1 MRTLSTRSSR
11 SPDAAGCQN
20 GVVSD
25 AIDGLFDPSR
35 NETPPAID
43 LATLRQLL
51 QAQANTIVAVGTGG
65 ERIQNADSRW
75 QRDTRTLNANFRRLG
90 LQPPFPWDGLWD
102 WYGYYSQNLGT
113 YQERRSHVRELT
125 QAALTQLD
133 QVEARGG
140 VHDPAAGD
148 DSPTWENLNGRISGL
163 VEEYSS
169 ARDRDGWQDVG
180 RRSRE
185 ILIDFGKL
193 IADPA
198 IVSEGQQAPRGADAK
213 AWFDLFLARHASG
226 RDKAELRAT
235 MRAVW
240 DLAQKVTHGDIADVD
255 AFAAAQATVMV
266 VRTAQKLQR
275 DAE

>member
-1 MRTLSTRSSR
+1 M
-11 SPDAAGCQN
+11 AWQN
-20 GVVSD
+20 IDVSD
-25 AIDGLFDPSR
+25 AINGLFDPSLS
-35 NETPPAID
+35 ETPPSID
-43 LATLRQLL
+43 LVALRQLL

-65 ERIQNADSRW
+65 ERIQNVDARW

-90 LQPPFPWDGLWD
+90 LQPPFPWGGLWD
-102 WYGYYSQNLGT
+102 WYGYYSQNLAT
-113 YQERRSHVRELT
+113 YQERRSHVRDLT
-125 QAALTQLD
+125 ETALAQLEMA
-133 QVEARGG
+133 EARGG
-140 VHDPAAGD
+140 VHDPAAD
-148 DSPTWENLNGRISGL
+148 DDTPTWQNLNGRISGL

-198 IVSEGQQAPRGADAK
+198 IVPEGQEAPKGADAK
-213 AWFDLFLARHASG
+213 AWFDLFLARYASG
-226 RDKAELRAT
+226 RDKSELRST

>member
-1 MRTLSTRSSR
+1 M
-11 SPDAAGCQN
+11 
-20 GVVSD
+20 SD
-25 AIDGLFDPSR
+25 PIDGLFDPRR
-35 NETPPAID
+35 NETPPAVD
-43 LATLRQLL
+43 LDTLRGLL

-65 ERIQNADSRW
+65 ERIQNVDARW

-90 LQPPFPWDGLWD
+90 LESPFPWDGLWD
-102 WYGYYSQNLGT
+102 WYGYYSQNLAT
-113 YQERRSHVRELT
+113 YRERRNHIRELT
-125 QAALTQLD
+125 RVALEQLD

-148 DSPTWENLNGRISGL
+148 DTPTWENLNGRISGL
-163 VEEYSS
+163 VNEYSA
-169 ARDRDGWQDVG
+169 ARDRDDWQDVG

-198 IVSEGQQAPRGADAK
+198 IVPECQDAPKGADAK
-213 AWFDLFLARHASG
+213 AWFDLFLAAYASG
-226 RDKAELRAT
+226 RDKSELRAT

-255 AFAAAQATVMV
+255 AYAAAQATVLA

-275 DAE
+275 DAG

>member
-1 MRTLSTRSSR
+1 M
-11 SPDAAGCQN
+11 
-20 GVVSD
+20 SD

-35 NETPPAID
+35 HESPPVVDID
-43 LATLRQLL
+43 TLRGLL
-51 QAQANTIVAVGTGG
+51 QAQANTILAVGTGG
-65 ERIQNADSRW
+65 ERIQNVDAIW

-90 LQPPFPWDGLWD
+90 LQPPFPWNGLWD
-102 WYGYYSQNLGT
+102 WYGYYSQNLAS
-113 YQERRSHVRELT
+113 YQERRAYIRDLT
-125 QAALTQLD
+125 HAALEQLD

-140 VHDPAAGD
+140 IHDPGAD
-148 DSPTWENLNGRISGL
+148 DDTPTWENLNGRISGL
-163 VEEYSS
+163 IEEYST

-198 IVSEGQQAPRGADAK
+198 IVPARQGAPKAGDAK
-213 AWFDLFLARHASG
+213 AWFDLFLAKYALG
-226 RDKAELRAT
+226 PDKAELRAT

-255 AFAAAQATVMV
+255 AFAAAQATVLV
-266 VRTAQKLQR
+266 VRTAQKLLR

>member
-1 MRTLSTRSSR
+1 MRGGSDKMGPVT
-11 SPDAAGCQN
+11 
-20 GVVSD
+20 D
-25 AIDGLFDPSR
+25 AIDGLFDPTR
-35 NETPPAID
+35 NEPPPAVDI
-43 LATLRQLL
+43 ATLRRLL

-65 ERIQNADSRW
+65 ERIQNVDTRW

-102 WYGYYSQNLGT
+102 WYGFYSQNLGT
-113 YQERRSHVRELT
+113 YQERRNHIRELT
-125 QAALTQLD
+125 QVALAQLD

-140 VHDPAAGD
+140 IHDPAAD
-148 DSPTWENLNGRISGL
+148 DDTPTWENLNGRISGL
-163 VEEYSS
+163 IEEYSS

-198 IVSEGQQAPRGADAK
+198 IVPEGQEAPKGADAK
-213 AWFDLFLARHASG
+213 AWFDLFLARYSSG
-226 RDKAELRAT
+226 RDKSELRST
-235 MRAVW
+235 IRAVW
-240 DLAQKVTHGDIADVD
+240 DLAQKVTHGDVADVD

>member
-1 MRTLSTRSSR
+1 M
-11 SPDAAGCQN
+11 
-20 GVVSD
+20 SD

-35 NETPPAID
+35 NDPAPA
-43 LATLRQLL
+43 LNLNAVRQLL
-51 QAQANTIVAVGTGG
+51 QAQANTIVSVGTGG
-65 ERIQNADSRW
+65 DRIQNVDARW
-75 QRDTRTLNANFRRLG
+75 QRDARTLNANFRRLG

-102 WYGYYSQNLGT
+102 WYGYYTQNLAT
-113 YQERRSHVRELT
+113 YQERRTHIRELT
-125 QAALTQLD
+125 QSALQKLD
-133 QVEARGG
+133 EIEARGG
-140 VHDPAAGD
+140 IHDPAAGD
-148 DSPTWENLNGRISGL
+148 DTPSWENLNGRISGL
-163 VEEYSS
+163 IEEYST

-198 IVSEGQQAPRGADAK
+198 IVPDGQDPPRGADAK
-213 AWFDLFLARHASG
+213 AWFDLFLAAYAQG

-255 AFAAAQATVMV
+255 AFAAAQATVLL
-266 VRTAQKLQR
+266 VRTAQKMLR
-275 DAE
+275 DAAWEG

>member
-1 MRTLSTRSSR
+1 MT
-11 SPDAAGCQN
+11 
-20 GVVSD
+20 D
-25 AIDGLFDPSR
+25 AIDGLFDSSR
-35 NETPPAID
+35 HERPPVVD

-51 QAQANTIVAVGTGG
+51 QAQANTVVAVGTGG
-65 ERIQNADSRW
+65 VRIQDVDVDW

-90 LQPPFPWDGLWD
+90 LQPPFPWEGLWD
-102 WYGYYSQNLGT
+102 WYGFYSVNLST
-113 YQERRSHVRELT
+113 YWERRGHVRELT
-125 QAALTQLD
+125 RAALGQLD
-133 QVEARGG
+133 QLEARGV
-140 VHDPAAGD
+140 VHDPAAD
-148 DSPTWENLNGRISGL
+148 DETSTWENLNGRISGL

-193 IADPA
+193 IADPV
-198 IVSEGQQAPRGADAK
+198 IVPTGQEAPRGADAK
-213 AWFDLFLARHASG
+213 AWFDLFLAKHASG
-226 RDKAELRAT
+226 SDKSELRAT

-240 DLAQKVTHGDIADVD
+240 DLAQKVTHGDIGDVD

-275 DAE
+275 GEGQGARGDKPS